1 MRGCLFILVAAVIAG
16 ALLVGVGLPAFAAGA
31 LTAGVGAAGLDAA
44 DTTVTVI
51 SDPPTDLVGLH
62 ADEVRIRATH
72 ATFRG
77 LEIGSIDVTLTDVAL
92 VDRSAATVDGR
103 LDDVVVEIAGE
114 PLELASIALSGG
126 GTSVI
131 ATTTVDAAAARTLI
145 LGAVAGRFGA
155 APGAVTLASPDRL
168 TVGVGVDV
176 HGRFVATS
184 TGDLV
189 VRVLDG
195 PAAGDEI
202 VLLRGGRDLPVR
214 ITGVT
219 VTPGGAL
226 RLVGELT
233 AGLLG

>member
-1 MRGCLFILVAAVIAG
+1 MRGCLFVLAAGVIAG
-16 ALLVGVGLPAFAAGA
+16 ALLVVVGLPAFAAGA
-31 LTAGVGAAGLDAA
+31 LTAGVGAAGLEAA
-44 DTTVTVI
+44 DTTVTVT

-92 VDRSAATVDGR
+92 VDRTAATVDGR

-114 PLELASIALSGG
+114 PLGLASIALSGG

-131 ATTTVDAAAARTLI
+131 ATTTVNAAAARALI

-155 APGAVTLASPDRL
+155 TPGSVTLVAPDKL
-168 TVGVGVDV
+168 TVDVGVKV
-176 HGRFVATS
+176 HGRFVATPS
-184 TGDLV
+184 GDLV

-202 VLLRGGRDLPVR
+202 VVLRGGRDLPVR
-214 ITGVT
+214 ITSVT
-219 VTPGGAL
+219 VTSGGAL

-233 AGLLG
+233 VGLLG